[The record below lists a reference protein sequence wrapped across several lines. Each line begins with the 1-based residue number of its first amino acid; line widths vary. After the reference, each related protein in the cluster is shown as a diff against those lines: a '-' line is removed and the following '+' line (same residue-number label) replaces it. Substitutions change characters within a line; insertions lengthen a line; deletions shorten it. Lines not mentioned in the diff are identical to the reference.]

1 MPLLR
6 RLLRLLRRLGDVFRG
21 EMEKPF
27 REQLIDLWNGKLHH
41 DREVVNYALDGTER
55 NLLLH
60 FSVFPG
66 HEHDW
71 SRVQVALTD
80 ITARKKAEAYLEY
93 LGKHDVLTKLHNRA
107 FYTDELNRLE
117 RKSLRPVSAIVI
129 DLNGLKEANDERG
142 HDAGDQLLMAIAQ
155 RLTSAVRESDTVA
168 RLGGDEFVL
177 LVQQLDEDLETAV
190 AQAGRIGDKVVAQ
203 LSQPCAIGAVQY
215 QGSASVGVS
224 MFLGHALDLDEIL
237 KRADLAMYQAKAAGR
252 NTVRFSIRR
261 SRRASMPAPHWKR
274 TCARPYNA
282 TSWCCTTSPRWTPRA
297 AVWVW
302 RPWCAGNTRSAGR
315 CSRWTS
321 FRWPRR
327 RG

>member
-1 MPLLR
+1 MQRALRDGLARFEWEHYRADGRSLPVEVTLARLELQDHAVLYCVWRDITDRKQAEEEAYQLAFFDPLTGLPNR
-6 RLLRLLRRLGDVFRG
+6 RLLHDRLQQSMAASARSGKYRALLYLDLDHFKNLNDTHGHAMGDRLLI
-21 EMEKPF
+21 EM
-27 REQLIDLWNGKLHH
+27 
-41 DREVVNYALDGTER
+41 
-55 NLLLH
+55 
-60 FSVFPG
+60 
-66 HEHDW
+66 
-71 SRVQVALTD
+71 
-80 ITARKKAEAYLEY
+80 
-93 LGKHDVLTKLHNRA
+93 
-107 FYTDELNRLE
+107 
-117 RKSLRPVSAIVI
+117 
-129 DLNGLKEANDERG
+129 
-142 HDAGDQLLMAIAQ
+142 AQ
-155 RLTSAVRESDTVA
+155 RLRTCVREGDTVA

>member
-1 MPLLR
+1 MSQTPAVWKRWNDPL
-6 RLLRLLRRLGDVFRG
+6 
-21 EMEKPF
+21 
-27 REQLIDLWNGKLHH
+27 QLIQQDEPTRVGRLVLWVVCVLSLLLLVWSAFGKL
-41 DREVVNYALDGTER
+41 DIVATAEGKLVPDSLVKVVQ
-55 NLLLH
+55 
-60 FSVFPG
+60 P
-66 HEHDW
+66 
-71 SRVQVALTD
+71 
-80 ITARKKAEAYLEY
+80 AEA
-93 LGKHDVLTKLHNRA
+93 GVVKA
-107 FYTDELNRLE
+107 
-117 RKSLRPVSAIVI
+117 
-129 DLNGLKEANDERG
+129 
-142 HDAGDQLLMAIAQ
+142 LL
-155 RLTSAVRESDTVA
+155 VREGDTVA